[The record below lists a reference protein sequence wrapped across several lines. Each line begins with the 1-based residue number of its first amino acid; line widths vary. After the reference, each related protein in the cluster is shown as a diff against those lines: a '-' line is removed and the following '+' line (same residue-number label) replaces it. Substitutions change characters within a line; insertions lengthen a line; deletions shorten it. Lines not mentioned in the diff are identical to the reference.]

1 MENSIETRVS
11 ANLSELYERD
21 AVDEEKVSGV
31 EIINRKHSPL
41 LEEKWA
47 GISQSVK
54 QLVTG
59 FKFWVSNCGGGEI
72 FGTRPERP
80 WGPPNFLY
88 EEYLVSF
95 PGLKQLGRGVDHPSP
110 SSAEVR
116 ERVELYLYS
125 LSWSSWPVLGRTL
138 PFLLKEKHTFYFF
151 EHGYRIK

>member
-1 MENSIETRVS
+1 VENSIETRVS

-21 AVDEEKVSGV
+21 AVNDEKVSGV
-31 EIINRKHSPL
+31 EIINHKCSPL
-41 LEEKWA
+41 LEEKWS
-47 GISQSVK
+47 GIFNSVL

-72 FGTRPERP
+72 FGTSPERP
-80 WGPPNFLY
+80 WGPPDFLY

-95 PGLKQLGRGVDHPSP
+95 QGLKQPGRGVDHPSP

-125 LSWSSWPVLGRTL
+125 LSGSSWPVLRRTL
-138 PFLLKEKHTFYFF
+138 PFFT
-151 EHGYRIK
+151 